1 MPSFQNGYTQTSTVT
16 VPLTGVNS
24 TDALLGGTQW
34 GARVGG
40 GISITYSFPWASST
54 TAYWASNP
62 NYSTTDE
69 PSSAFA
75 LTVSQ
80 QAFVRLALA
89 SWGNVANITFTEV
102 AESASN
108 MGDLR
113 IAWTN
118 KTDTNAAAWA
128 SYPNNYWASGGDVWL
143 SAPTMGSYSASAWQA
158 GGFAYATLI
167 HELGHALGLK
177 HPFEDPPVLPTAQDS
192 SQYSVMSYTDH
203 PNNVFRHVTATA
215 GGGYTFSYS
224 SVQPDTPMLYDVAA
238 MQYMYGA
245 NTTYKTGNDTYT
257 FDSAT
262 PFYRTL
268 WDAGGTDTIS
278 VANFTRGCSIDLQP
292 GHFSTL
298 SIVSD
303 ALPKGYTGGTSANYD
318 GTDNLAIAFGCTIEN
333 AIGGSGND
341 TLIGNSADNQLS
353 GGAGDDTLNG
363 GLGNDVIDGG
373 DGVDI
378 AVLSGVLSSYTVS
391 FNATANLYTVSGAQ
405 SGTDTYTRVEYFQFA
420 DLSRTASQLALAS
433 LTLAGTASND
443 VLLGGTGNDTINALA
458 GNDRLT
464 GSGGNDAL
472 DGGLGTDTALYS
484 GARSSY
490 TVTANTTGYTV
501 AGPDGTD
508 TLVGIERLEFTN
520 ETLALDISGNA
531 GQAYRLYRAAF
542 DRVPENGGLK
552 FWINALDAGYS
563 LNYVA
568 NEFISSQEFR
578 NKYGINPTVDQFVT
592 NLYANILHRPYDQV
606 GYDHWTGHL
615 TTGVLTQAQ
624 VLAYFAESKEN
635 QLAVIGVIQNGIDL
649 FG

>member
-1 MPSFQNGYTQTSTVT
+1 MPSFQNGYTQAPTVA
-16 VPLTGVNS
+16 VPLTGNNS
-24 TDALLGGTQW
+24 TDALLSGTQW
-34 GARVGG
+34 GTRVG
-40 GISITYSFPWASST
+40 SSATLTYSFPWASST
-54 TAYWASNP
+54 SAAWASSP
-62 NYSTTDE
+62 NYSTLNE
-69 PSSAFA
+69 PSSAYA
-75 LTVSQ
+75 LTAAQ
-80 QAFVRLALA
+80 QSFVRLALA

-108 MGDLR
+108 VGDLR

-118 KTDTNAAAWA
+118 KADTNAAAWA

-143 SAPTMGSYSASAWQA
+143 SAPTMGSYSASDWQA

-192 SQYSVMSYTDH
+192 SQYTVMSYTDH

-215 GGGYTFSYS
+215 SGAYTFSYS
-224 SVQPDTPMLYDVAA
+224 YVQPDTPMLYDVAA

-245 NTTYKTGNDTYT
+245 NTAYKTGNDTYT
-257 FDSAT
+257 FDSTT

-278 VANFTRGCSIDLQP
+278 VSNFTRGCLIDLQP

-341 TLIGNSADNQLS
+341 TLTGNLADNQLS

-373 DGVDI
+373 EGIDI
-378 AVLSGVLSSYTVS
+378 AVLSGVFSSYTIS
-391 FNATANLYTVSGAQ
+391 FNSTTSVYTVSGAQ
-405 SGTDTYTRVEYFQFA
+405 SGADAYTRVEYFQFA

-433 LTLAGTASND
+433 LTLTGTASND
-443 VLLGGTGNDTINALA
+443 VLLGGTGNDTINALS

-472 DGGLGTDTALYS
+472 DGGLGTDTAVYS

-508 TLVGIERLEFTN
+508 TLLGIERLEFTN
-520 ETLALDISGNA
+520 EVLALDISGNA

-568 NEFISSQEFR
+568 NEFISSQEF
-578 NKYGINPTVDQFVT
+578 KILYGTNPTVDQFVT
-592 NLYANILHRPYDQV
+592 NLYANILHRPYDQG
-606 GYDHWTGHL
+606 GYNHWTGL
-615 TTGVLTQAQ
+615 LNTGALTQAQ
-624 VLAYFAESKEN
+624 VLAYFAESNEN